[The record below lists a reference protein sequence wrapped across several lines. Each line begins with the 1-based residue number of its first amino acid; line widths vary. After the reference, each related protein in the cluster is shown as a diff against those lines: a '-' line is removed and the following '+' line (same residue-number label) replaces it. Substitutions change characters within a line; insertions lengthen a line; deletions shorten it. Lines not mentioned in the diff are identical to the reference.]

1 MIQIFTTFPF
11 AVQIYIFLFLA
22 CNVLFQS
29 TEDIY
34 TLRNYGKRSNCSVS
48 TLFPAAVRVA
58 SLNIGVV
65 PSLGRGIELETGT
78 IHKCQKRGLD
88 DFLQVGGSR
97 GLDNANLLLADSVCG
112 LDSKPEKH
120 VEIIAC
126 ETTTIRLVSSG
137 AFDNSATVAIRQLTP
152 EDINGYMSVICP
164 SEELVE

>member
-1 MIQIFTTFPF
+1 MSGEKST
-11 AVQIYIFLFLA
+11 
-22 CNVLFQS
+22 CKVLFQS

-34 TLRNYGKRSNCSVS
+34 TLRNYGKRSNCRVS

-78 IHKCQKRGLD
+78 THKVRSQCQKRGLG

-97 GLDNANLLLADSVCG
+97 GLDNANLLADSVCG
-112 LDSKPEKH
+112 LDSKPGKH
-120 VEIIAC
+120 VEINAC

-137 AFDNSATVAIRQLTP
+137 AFNNSATVAIRQLTP